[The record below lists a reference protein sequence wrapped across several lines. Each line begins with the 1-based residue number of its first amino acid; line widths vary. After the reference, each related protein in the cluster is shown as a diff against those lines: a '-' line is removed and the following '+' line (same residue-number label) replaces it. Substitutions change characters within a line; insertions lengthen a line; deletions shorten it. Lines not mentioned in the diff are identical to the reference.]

1 MNLACKSK
9 QIWHKRNLQQEFL
22 VFFLGNRWYMVSN
35 YTQGTIG
42 IKKTFDG
49 FADSKDKMAY

>member
-1 MNLACKSK
+1 MNLAYKRK

-22 VFFLGNRWYMVSN
+22 VFLGNMVSN

-49 FADSKDKMAY
+49 FADSKDKMSY